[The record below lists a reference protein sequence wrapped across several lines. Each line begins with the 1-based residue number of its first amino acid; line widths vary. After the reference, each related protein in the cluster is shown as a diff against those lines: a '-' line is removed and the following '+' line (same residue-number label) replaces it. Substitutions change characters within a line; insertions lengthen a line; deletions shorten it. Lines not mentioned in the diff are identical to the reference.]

1 MNRLGRS
8 SRDKVIGGVCGGLAD
23 YLRVDPLIVR
33 VIMVVLAMINGIGF
47 AVYLL
52 MWVLVPAAQVE
63 YPSQEEMVRRNVEE
77 IRDRAREL
85 GDEARDA
92 LGDRWY
98 AEDKAGSRMLI
109 GGVVL
114 VGVGLLVLLRNFGL
128 LWWFGKLWPLVL
140 IAIGVA
146 VLLSNLKEKP

>member
-1 MNRLGRS
+1 M
-8 SRDKVIGGVCGGLAD
+8 
-23 YLRVDPLIVR
+23 IVR

-63 YPSQEEMVRRNVEE
+63 YTNQEEMVRRNVEE
-77 IRDRAREL
+77 IRNRAREL
-85 GDEARDA
+85 GDGARDA

-98 AEDKAGSRMLI
+98 AEDRGGSRMLI

-140 IAIGVA
+140 IAVGVA

>member
-1 MNRLGRS
+1 MNRLCRS
-8 SRDKVIGGVCGGLAD
+8 STDKVVGGVCGGLAE

-33 VIMVVLAMINGIGF
+33 VLMVVLAMINGIGL

-52 MWVLVPAAQVE
+52 MWALVPAAQVD

-77 IRDRAREL
+77 IRERARQL
-85 GDEARDA
+85 GEEARGAFGERWDA
-92 LGDRWY
+92 G
-98 AEDKAGSRMLI
+98 EKGGSRMLI
-109 GGVVL
+109 GGAVL
-114 VGVGLLVLLRNFGL
+114 VGVGLLILLRNFGL

-146 VLLSNLKEKP
+146 VLLNNLKEKP